1 MAGKFWGRFSGKFR
15 GDSRRTSFLWQAV
28 VYYVNLALNI
38 VNNIVLVPI
47 YFLFFDL
54 ETYGAWMATGG
65 FLGALALF
73 EGGFS
78 SVALQRNSKSYGEK
92 AYDKFASYFG
102 AGLLF
107 ILSIGALAIAAGVT
121 LAFFIPEWVNAPKGQ
136 IGAIRLGFI
145 LASVGSAMSLISTN
159 VFYAAVAWQRA
170 YMYSLSLA
178 ISSIASAGAAL
189 LGLYLGM
196 GVSALGLAYL
206 ARGATGLLW
215 GPFYVRKEWRR
226 RELPP
231 MRFERATIIEIARE
245 SVPVLFQRIASF
257 VSGNLQVTIVSAAI
271 DPRTAGVFAIT
282 QRVYV
287 IAQFIGNS
295 IGGSSFSGLA
305 HKIGETKR
313 DEKALADT
321 VKKVF
326 ELFALV
332 ALFAFGLAAA
342 LNQEFIAVWV
352 GAEKFGGARLNIFLA
367 AMMLSGSMIFTL
379 QHLLAA
385 FGEFKRTS
393 YASVVHSL
401 LFIGALSFTIDYGVD
416 AIPATYVLAFIL
428 TSGWYFHVLLFRQ
441 LPSERTRL
449 AKRFAYL
456 YGFIGVGLSLG
467 YLADRYTPFYETMES
482 FLVKAA
488 IYIPIAVLI
497 GFLGSAYLR
506 KTARQAI
513 TKLLKR

>member
-1 MAGKFWGRFSGKFR
+1 MTGKFWSRFGGG
-15 GDSRRTSFLWQAV
+15 GDSRRASFLWQAV

-92 AYDKFASYFG
+92 AYDKFAEYFG

-107 ILSIGALAIAAGVT
+107 IVSVGVLAIVAGVT
-121 LAFFIPEWVNAPKGQ
+121 LAFFIPEWVNAPKDQ
-136 IGAIRLGFI
+136 AGAIRLGFI
-145 LASVGSAMSLISTN
+145 LASVGAAASLVSTN

-206 ARGATGLLW
+206 ARGATGMLW
-215 GPFYVRKEWRR
+215 GPLYVRKEWRR

-231 MRFERATIIEIARE
+231 IRFKRAPIIEIARE

-257 VSGNLQVTIVSAAI
+257 VSGNMQVTIVSAAI

-282 QRVYV
+282 QRVFV

-305 HKIGETKR
+305 HKIGEAKH
-313 DEKALADT
+313 EKKAISET

-332 ALFAFGLAAA
+332 ALFAFGVSVA
-342 LNQEFIAVWV
+342 LNQEFITIWV
-352 GAEKFGGARLNIFLA
+352 GPEKFGGARLNALLA
-367 AMMLSGSMIFTL
+367 AMMLAGSMIFTL

-393 YASVVHSL
+393 YASIVHSL
-401 LFIGALSFTIDYGVD
+401 IFIGALYFTIDYGVD

-428 TSGWYFHVLLFRQ
+428 TSGWYFHVLLFKQ
-441 LPSERTRL
+441 LPNEWVGL
-449 AKRFAYL
+449 LKRFAYL
-456 YGFIGVGLSLG
+456 YGFIGVGLTLG
-467 YLADRYTPFYETMES
+467 YLADRYTPYYGTTEEF
-482 FLVKAA
+482 FIKAA
-488 IYIPIAVLI
+488 IYVPIAILL
-497 GFLGSAYLR
+497 GFIGSAYLR
-506 KTARQAI
+506 KTARDAI
-513 TKLLKR
+513 KKLFKR